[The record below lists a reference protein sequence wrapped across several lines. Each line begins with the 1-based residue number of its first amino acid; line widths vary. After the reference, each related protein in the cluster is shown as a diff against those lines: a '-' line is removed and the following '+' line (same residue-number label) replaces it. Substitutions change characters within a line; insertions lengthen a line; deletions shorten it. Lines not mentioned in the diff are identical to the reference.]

1 MTGEAEV
8 IYLTRSAAARQARV
22 TRNTILLWERAGWLH
37 PRLLG
42 LNGQPRNMIALP
54 ELERLLDERK
64 RPDPAQVWGDP
75 A

>member
-8 IYLTRSAAARQARV
+8 VYLTRSGAARRARV

-42 LNGQPRNMIALP
+42 LNGQPRNMIAVP
-54 ELERLLDERK
+54 ELERLLSDRE
-64 RPDPAQVWGDP
+64 RPDPAQVWG
-75 A
+75 